1 MQAAQGLGLR
11 ETLAYHW
18 ADGTE
23 RVVDFALHPIRD
35 HQGQILFLHPTGVDI
50 TDLKR
55 AEENYRTLAETL
67 DAEVRARTSE
77 LEQRN
82 VEVVRQSDLLRSLS
96 QPFIAGPG

>member
-1 MQAAQGLGLR
+1 M
-11 ETLAYHW
+11 
-18 ADGTE
+18 
-23 RVVDFALHPIRD
+23 
-35 HQGQILFLHPTGVDI
+35 DI

-82 VEVVRQSDLLRSLS
+82 VEV
-96 QPFIAGPG
+96 